1 MKRNTNRSIGQLLTD
16 GRRMAVVLVLIACLE
31 LGIGAVNSVFH
42 WHSTLPLYAVAL
54 LLLVAVAL
62 AILYARQAAVK

>member
-1 MKRNTNRSIGQLLTD
+1 
-16 GRRMAVVLVLIACLE
+16 MAVLLVLIVFIE
-31 LGIGAVNSVFH
+31 LGIGPVNSVFH

-62 AILYARQAAVK
+62 AILYARQAGVK